1 MTSWSELKNY
11 KIVNRII
18 NDLSIREIS
27 DAYLG
32 CKSILNIVAWRTDP
46 GIDIKQLSSDA
57 MMYHFDSD
65 HNRFLKVFIYL
76 DDVDEDT
83 GPHAY
88 IPRTS
93 IRFRSNLPKEL
104 KRDGRFDDSIIRKY
118 GIKAKIICGSK
129 GKLFLQILIICIKAH
144 LFMVENQ
151 DTYSNCNS

>member
-1 MTSWSELKNY
+1 
-11 KIVNRII
+11 
-18 NDLSIREIS
+18 
-27 DAYLG
+27 
-32 CKSILNIVAWRTDP
+32 
-46 GIDIKQLSSDA
+46 
-57 MMYHFDSD
+57 MYHFDSD

-129 GKLFLQILIICIKAH
+129 GKIIFADTHNLHKGTPVHGRKSRYILQLQFVDSLLGATSPHELTDINE
-144 LFMVENQ
+144 M
-151 DTYSNCNS
+151 NSAMLQ